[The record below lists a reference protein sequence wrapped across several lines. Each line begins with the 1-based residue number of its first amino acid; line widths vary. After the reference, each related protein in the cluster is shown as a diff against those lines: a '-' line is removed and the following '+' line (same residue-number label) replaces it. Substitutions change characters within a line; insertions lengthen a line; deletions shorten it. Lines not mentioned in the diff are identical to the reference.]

1 MDLIQRMKH
10 VFNFSRVMKVDETE
24 KQVFSLV
31 KVEVDTQRKYILTFD
46 IDKLTWQMKI
56 FCTASV
62 VFFFIS
68 QWFNLSFFELSSNII
83 ITVSIE
89 SYSILL

>member
-10 VFNFSRVMKVDETE
+10 FSNFSRVMKVDETE
-24 KQVFSLV
+24 KQVFSFV

-56 FCTASV
+56 FVLPVC
-62 VFFFIS
+62 FFIS

>member
-10 VFNFSRVMKVDETE
+10 VFNFSRVIKVDETE

-31 KVEVDTQRKYILTFD
+31 KVEVDTQRKFTLNFD
-46 IDKLTWQMKI
+46 IDKLTWQMNI

-62 VFFFIS
+62 VFLIS